1 MSIKEQLLADM
12 KTAMK
17 EKDTVRKNAVQMA
30 RSAVLQTEKDN
41 QIELDD
47 SGVTEIIA
55 KEVKKRKDSL
65 DDYQKSGREDLIN
78 DLRREIE
85 VLSAYLPE
93 PLTEAELEPI
103 VQQAISDAGAESMK
117 DMGKVMGIVKPQVAG
132 RADGRMISGIVKR
145 LLT

>member
-103 VQQAISDAGAESMK
+103 VQQAIRDAGAESMK

>member
-1 MSIKEQLLADM
+1 MSLKEQLLNDM

-17 EKDTVRKNAVQMA
+17 EKDTVRKNAVQMT
-30 RSAVLQTEKDN
+30 RSAVLQTEKDK
-41 QIELDD
+41 QTELDD

-65 DDYQKSGREDLIN
+65 ADYQKSGRENLIN
-78 DLRREIE
+78 DLQREIE

-103 VQQAISDAGAESMK
+103 VQQAINEAGAESMK
-117 DMGKVMGIVKPQVAG
+117 DMGKVMGIVKPQVTG
-132 RADGRMISGIVKR
+132 RADGRMISEIVKR